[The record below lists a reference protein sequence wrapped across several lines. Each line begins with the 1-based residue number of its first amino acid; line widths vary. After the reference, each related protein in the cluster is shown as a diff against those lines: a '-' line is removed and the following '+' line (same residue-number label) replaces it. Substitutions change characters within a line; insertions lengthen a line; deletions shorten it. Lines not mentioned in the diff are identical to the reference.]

1 MSSPTPAVD
10 LDQVAAQFRAIVE
23 TLPPK
28 TPAER
33 RLAARFLE
41 AADLVE
47 LCAAGLR

>member
-1 MSSPTPAVD
+1 MTSPTPAVD
-10 LDQVAAQFRAIVE
+10 LHLAAAQLRAIVE

-28 TPAER
+28 TPADR